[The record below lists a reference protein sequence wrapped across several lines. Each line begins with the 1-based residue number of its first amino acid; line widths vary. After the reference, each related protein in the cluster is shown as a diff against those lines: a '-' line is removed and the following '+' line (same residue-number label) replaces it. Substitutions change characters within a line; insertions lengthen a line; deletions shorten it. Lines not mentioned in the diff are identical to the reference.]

1 MKRQKTRLQN
11 IEKLITPQLHNSGVI
26 VHPVD
31 ATPKQHAELYAK
43 YPESVGYH
51 HIEIELVGG
60 DSDSATDRA

>member
-31 ATPKQHAELYAK
+31 ATPKQHAELHAK
-43 YPESVGYH
+43 YPESLYH
-51 HIEIELVGG
+51 HIVIELVGG
-60 DSDSATDRA
+60 DTDWIADNA